1 MSLSPPVV
9 ALVAP
14 GRADKDGLIVEAG
27 HVPPCSPGRQLRFK
41 QRQGKTEMQDFIE
54 NAKRAANTAIERAAF
69 EADKLRRSANRQ
81 HEVDLAQRERT
92 TLLEQIASLVL
103 DLDARG
109 QLGSDALRQVATRL
123 RQLDDEIA
131 NGRGEAEAI
140 RSEQYTPGS
149 VQISITRT
157 DAGGSGGSSTSRA
170 PSSAG
175 AAPIAASAPCPTCG
189 KPVRVGAAFCANCGA
204 RMR

>member
-1 MSLSPPVV
+1 
-9 ALVAP
+9 
-14 GRADKDGLIVEAG
+14 
-27 HVPPCSPGRQLRFK
+27 
-41 QRQGKTEMQDFIE
+41 MQDFIE

-140 RSEQYTPGS
+140 RNEAFTPGS
-149 VQISITRT
+149 VQISITRAN
-157 DAGGSGGSSTSRA
+157 AGGSGGSAASAA
-170 PSSAG
+170 PSSAST
-175 AAPIAASAPCPTCG
+175 ASSAPCPTCG

>member
-1 MSLSPPVV
+1 
-9 ALVAP
+9 
-14 GRADKDGLIVEAG
+14 
-27 HVPPCSPGRQLRFK
+27 
-41 QRQGKTEMQDFIE
+41 MQDFIE

-92 TLLEQIASLVL
+92 TLLEQIATLVL

-109 QLGSDALRQVATRL
+109 QLGSDGLRQVATRL
-123 RQLDDEIA
+123 RQLDTEIA

-140 RSEQYTPGS
+140 RNEPYTPGS
-149 VQISITRT
+149 VQISITRS
-157 DAGGSGGSSTSRA
+157 DATA
-170 PSSAG
+170 AG
-175 AAPIAASAPCPTCG
+175 NAAPPTPSVHVTPVAASAPCPTCG

>member
-1 MSLSPPVV
+1 
-9 ALVAP
+9 
-14 GRADKDGLIVEAG
+14 
-27 HVPPCSPGRQLRFK
+27 
-41 QRQGKTEMQDFIE
+41 MQDFIE

-92 TLLEQIASLVL
+92 TLLEQIASLVI

-123 RQLDDEIA
+123 RQLDAEIA

-140 RSEQYTPGS
+140 RNEPYRPGS

-157 DAGGSGGSSTSRA
+157 DAGAGSASA
-170 PSSAG
+170 PAPAPVALPAS
-175 AAPIAASAPCPTCG
+175 AAPVTASAATTPCPTCG